1 MRCDF
6 IINVDETTEN
16 HAVSVREQEY
26 KMNQ

>member
-6 IINVDETTEN
+6 IINVNKTTEN
-16 HAVSVREQEY
+16 HVVSVREKEY